1 MRNFPDILDS
11 VADYAPDHLEPCDT
25 GIDTPV
31 VIGTDERRMHVRAYN
46 HWASLL
52 NGRAYPSVEDL
63 HPEDG
68 VDFAAHS
75 VLLDFTAGS
84 ASPSISWLGQKLRA
98 ECDLPGEVDSIANVP
113 PRSLLSRLTDHYLQ
127 IIANRAP
134 VGFEAEFVNNRG
146 FNTVYR
152 GILMPLSSDDDT
164 IDFIYGVI
172 NWKEVAA
179 TADVEALE
187 IDIAAALVAQRFR
200 PTMPVWAD
208 GPSASGETAVRES
221 TPIQPDILVRDFGP
235 DHDEGESELLT
246 PSPVGTGLSDWLAAA
261 RASADAV
268 GHADSRGRAALYH
281 ALGQA
286 YDFALL
292 ADVRAEEYAEL
303 LADTKIVTQA
313 RAPMTPVI
321 KLVFGTNYDKTRITE
336 FAAALSYAKRHVLPV
351 GGMRHFL
358 DQYPGG
364 LKAVVAAERR
374 ERRPA
379 DKPPKADLAREAARG
394 LEAQAILTL
403 PGNDEFIVLVA
414 RRLDHDKVA
423 VIGVVDG
430 DKPML
435 DRALKAITA

>member
-1 MRNFPDILDS
+1 MDTMPDFPEAIEHGAPFLELD
-11 VADYAPDHLEPCDT
+11 DQGMDAPL
-25 GIDTPV
+25 

-46 HWASLL
+46 YWASLL
-52 NGRAYPSVEDL
+52 QGRAYPSVEDL
-63 HPEDG
+63 NPEDG
-68 VDFAAHS
+68 RDFAPHS

-84 ASPSISWLGQKLRA
+84 ASPSIVWLGHKLRA
-98 ECDLPGEVDSIANVP
+98 ECDLPAEGDTIADVP

-127 IIANRAP
+127 IISNRAP
-134 VGFEAEFVNNRG
+134 VGFEAEFVNARG
-146 FNTVYR
+146 YNIMYR

-179 TADVEALE
+179 LPESDTMETEITATV
-187 IDIAAALVAQRFR
+187 AAQHHR
-200 PTMPVWAD
+200 PTMQAWAD
-208 GPSASGETAVRES
+208 GPSASAIPEPHDT
-221 TPIQPDILVRDFGP
+221 IQSRPEILAPDFAEEDKEDSFAAP
-235 DHDEGESELLT
+235 PEGTDLIN
-246 PSPVGTGLSDWLAAA
+246 WLAAA

-268 GHADSRGRAALYH
+268 RHADSRGRAALYH

-292 ADVRAEEYAEL
+292 TDGRAREYAAL
-303 LADTKIVTQA
+303 LKDTNIVAQK
-313 RAPMTPVI
+313 RAPMTPVV
-321 KLVFGTNYDKTRITE
+321 KLVFGAHYDKTRITE
-336 FAAALSYAKRHVLPV
+336 FAASLSYAKRHALPA

-374 ERRPA
+374 ERRPV
-379 DKPPKADLAREAARG
+379 DKPAKIDLTREAARV
-394 LEAQAILTL
+394 LESQAVLTL
-403 PGNDEFIVLVA
+403 PGDDEFIVLIA
-414 RRLDHDKVA
+414 RRIDDERVA

-435 DRALKAITA
+435 DRALKAITI